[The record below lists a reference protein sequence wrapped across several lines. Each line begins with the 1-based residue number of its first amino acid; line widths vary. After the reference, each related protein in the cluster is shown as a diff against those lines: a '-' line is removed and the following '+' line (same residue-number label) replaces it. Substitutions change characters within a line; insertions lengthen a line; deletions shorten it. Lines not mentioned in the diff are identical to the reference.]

1 MGVKIEQLIKI
12 YEIAT
17 AEQFGFLK
25 INLAC
30 NDLNRKFSKNFLQY
44 FSINSDGSVS
54 L

>member
-1 MGVKIEQLIKI
+1 MGVKIEQLVAM

-25 INLAC
+25 IDLGC
-30 NDLNRKFSKNFLQY
+30 SDLNRKFSKNFLQY
-44 FSINSDGSVS
+44 FSINSDGSVT